1 MAKNIFWTQLAVFR
15 SCAIIALCFLSAP
28 TAFAQF
34 DITPY
39 YPSGVN
45 SSNVTPDQFV
55 DAVFNAAR
63 ENPSQAAEIASLS
76 FESVVQAGRFTQLGG
91 KQDTD
96 PDGSQGDPTVEE
108 WANLASD
115 AAKRAA
121 PDMAPQI
128 DSAMASAVSST
139 QAAIASGAITPA
151 GTDGGG
157 TTDGGS
163 SGSDGGGGV
172 AAPPPSFG
180 GGGGSSTSSTSN

>member
-1 MAKNIFWTQLAVFR
+1 MASITVRTKFAALR
-15 SCAIIALCFLSAP
+15 SFAFVALCVLSAP
-28 TAFAQF
+28 IAFAQF

-45 SSNVTPDQFV
+45 SANVTPDQFT
-55 DAVFNAAR
+55 DAVFKAAR

-76 FESVVQAGRFTQLGG
+76 FESIVQAGRFTQLGG

-128 DSAMASAVSST
+128 DAAMASAVSSI
-139 QAAIASGAITPA
+139 QSAIASGAITPA

-157 TTDGGS
+157 ATDGG
-163 SGSDGGGGV
+163 GSGGGGPV
-172 AAPPPSFG
+172 APAPIPGGGG